1 MPAGWS
7 EWNGKYRDVVRKFI
21 KGEFGLIP
29 ELLKRIFGSPDIFKR
44 NNRGP
49 MSNINFVT
57 CHDGFTMW
65 DLVSYNN
72 KHNLSRK

>member
-7 EWNGKYRDVVRKFI
+7 DGMVNIGMLSGIY

-49 MSNINFVT
+49 VSNINFVT
-57 CHDGFTMW
+57 CA
-65 DLVSYNN
+65 
-72 KHNLSRK
+72 